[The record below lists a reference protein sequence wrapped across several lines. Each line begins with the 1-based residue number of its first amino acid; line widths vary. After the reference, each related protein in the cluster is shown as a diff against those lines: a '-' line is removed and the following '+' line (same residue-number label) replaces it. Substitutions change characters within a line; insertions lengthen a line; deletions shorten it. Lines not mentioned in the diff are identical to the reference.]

1 MFSILPGI
9 KSGPAALEMLIF
21 SNNFCTPFKVIDNFP
36 IDGYLLPNIIL
47 LWGSV
52 VKENHSLHLL
62 QKKAVRIITN
72 SDYLA
77 HTEPI
82 CKKLRILKISDMFSV
97 ALWKFYYKLMNNK
110 LPAYFSFM
118 KPVLPTVTERYE
130 IRNPSFH
137 TPAIKHKFAEC
148 SLQYCL
154 INQLNSENCFA
165 LLTDKVN
172 LNSFYSFKVFVKSR
186 ILNSYQH

>member
-1 MFSILPGI
+1 MYRNVYPESVLVTIYNTLIL
-9 KSGPAALEMLIF
+9 LHF
-21 SNNFCTPFKVIDNFP
+21 HYCF
-36 IDGYLLPNIIL
+36 L

-52 VKENHSLHLL
+52 VKKNHSLHLL

-118 KPVLPTVTERYE
+118 KPVLPIVTECYE

>member
-1 MFSILPGI
+1 MDLLKYGEIKRWIMSRGLLNYLNKDVQTSMHNGVMSRYNSI
-9 KSGPAALEMLIF
+9 
-21 SNNFCTPFKVIDNFP
+21 
-36 IDGYLLPNIIL
+36 
-47 LWGSV
+47 
-52 VKENHSLHLL
+52 
-62 QKKAVRIITN
+62 VRIITN
-72 SDYLA
+72 SDYFA

-118 KPVLPTVTERYE
+118 KPVLPIVTERYE

-154 INQLNSENCFA
+154 INQLNSENSFA

-186 ILNSYQH
+186 IPNSYQH